1 MPPRSSWKGFLRL
14 SLVTVPVQAINAAAS
29 GDGELHFNQLHST
42 CHSRIR
48 YQKVCPIH
56 GEVSNDEIVRGYE
69 HAKGQ
74 YVIIDDDE
82 IDKLRTANERAINI
96 DTIIK
101 PEAIDPTFFDGRTYY
116 LVPDGPMAG
125 KPYAV
130 LLGALESQGR
140 WAVGEAV
147 MFGREQLVAIRPHEG
162 VLCLEVL
169 RYAAQ
174 VRAPKLVTEG
184 LSLPPASK
192 QELQLATKLLTAAT
206 HKKFDLASY
215 QDDYTSRV
223 GKLIEAKVEGR
234 EIVGEPEQ
242 EEAPVINLMDAL
254 RKSLAKTGKSE
265 KPPKRTTK
273 RAAAKPAKK
282 RRTTGRRTA

>member
-29 GDGELHFNQLHST
+29 GDGELHFHQLHAA

-48 YQKVCPIH
+48 YQKVCPLH

-74 YVIIDDDE
+74 YVIVDDDE
-82 IDKLRTANERAINI
+82 IDKLRTAAERAINI
-96 DTIIK
+96 DAIIK
-101 PEAIDPTFFDGRTYY
+101 PEALDPTVFDGRTYY

-130 LLGALESQGR
+130 LLGALESEGR

-162 VLCLEVL
+162 VLCLEIL

-174 VRAPKLVTEG
+174 VRSPQVATEG
-184 LSLPPASK
+184 MSLPPASR
-192 QELQLATKLLTAAT
+192 QELQLATKLLAAAT
-206 HKKFDLASY
+206 RKKFDLASY
-215 QDDYTSRV
+215 QDDYATRV
-223 GKLIEAKVEGR
+223 GRLIEAKIEGR

-242 EEAPVINLMDAL
+242 EEPPVINLMDAL
-254 RKSLAKTGKSE
+254 RKSLAKTE
-265 KPPKRTTK
+265 KPAKRTT
-273 RAAAKPAKK
+273 RQAAAKPVKK
-282 RRTTGRRTA
+282 RRAGGRRTA